1 MQRSDKIIMVIRMKW
16 EELNVLE
23 FSLAVKKA
31 CGVVLV
37 PIGCLEK
44 HGNHMPI
51 GTDIILAREI
61 SLKVSM
67 EEDVMVFPF
76 MPFGV
81 VGEVKH
87 KFGTISLSSHLL
99 YQVLEELCDE
109 LARNGFN
116 KIIFVDGHG
125 GNYNFLKY
133 FMQSRLEKYHNY
145 VTYYFDLG
153 QKDSLFW
160 KEYQEEFGRVLESGH
175 ACEFETSSLMDIN
188 SDLVNL
194 DVVNP
199 LETISLG
206 RLDYLKDAGLYTGIS
221 WYADYPNQ
229 IAGDP
234 SNASIERGKW
244 INERNVKR
252 LVNAVR
258 VVKDDNVSL
267 KLLEEYYS
275 KFNKCEK

>member
-1 MQRSDKIIMVIRMKW
+1 MWNEVLRSDKIIMVIRMKW

-87 KFGTISLSSHLL
+87 KLGTISLSSHLL

-109 LARNGFN
+109 LGYASN
-116 KIIFVDGHG
+116 I
-125 GNYNFLKY
+125 
-133 FMQSRLEKYHNY
+133 
-145 VTYYFDLG
+145 
-153 QKDSLFW
+153 
-160 KEYQEEFGRVLESGH
+160 KEYKK
-175 ACEFETSSLMDIN
+175 
-188 SDLVNL
+188 
-194 DVVNP
+194 NP
-199 LETISLG
+199 ENFKG
-206 RLDYLKDAGLYTGIS
+206 
-221 WYADYPNQ
+221 
-229 IAGDP
+229 
-234 SNASIERGKW
+234 
-244 INERNVKR
+244 
-252 LVNAVR
+252 
-258 VVKDDNVSL
+258 NVSDVSTVIRVSITSKSNTPDL
-267 KLLEEYYS
+267 YHIIKLLGKERII
-275 KFNKCEK
+275 KRINKL

>member
-1 MQRSDKIIMVIRMKW
+1 MKW
-16 EELNVLE
+16 EELNVNE
-23 FSLAVKKA
+23 FVE
-31 CGVVLV
+31 GVNKSSGVILV

-51 GTDIILAREI
+51 GTDIIIAREI
-61 SLKVSM
+61 SLRVSQI
-67 EEDVMVFPF
+67 EDVMVFPF
-76 MPFGV
+76 MPFGI

-87 KFGTISLSSHLL
+87 KMGTISLSSKLIYL
-99 YQVLEELCDE
+99 MLEELCDE
-109 LARNGFN
+109 LLKNGFN

-125 GNYNFLKY
+125 GNHNFLKY
-133 FMQSRLEKYHNY
+133 FMQSRLEQKHDY

-160 KEYQEEFGRVLESGH
+160 KEYQEKFGRVVESGH
-175 ACEFETSSLMDIN
+175 ACEFETSSLMEIN
-188 SDLVNL
+188 REYIKMDSI
-194 DVVNP
+194 NP
-199 LETISLG
+199 LETISLN
-206 RLDYLKDAGLYTGIS
+206 RLDYLKDVGLYTGIS

-244 INERNVKR
+244 INDRNVKR

-258 VVKDDNVSL
+258 VVKKDDLSL
-267 KLLEEYYS
+267 KLSSEYYN
-275 KFNKCEK
+275 KFNNPER